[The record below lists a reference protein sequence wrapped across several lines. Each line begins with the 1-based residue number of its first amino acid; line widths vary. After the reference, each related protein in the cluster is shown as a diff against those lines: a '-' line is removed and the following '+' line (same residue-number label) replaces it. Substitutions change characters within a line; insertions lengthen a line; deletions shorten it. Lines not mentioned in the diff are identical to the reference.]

1 MPEIPVPAVSALEG
15 NPPVLIPAYSL
26 DRVGYT
32 EQEFTVEGTARSFAL
47 TGARGADGRWNVKR
61 DADAPYVTRILVR
74 RPVDP
79 AAFSGTVAVEWN
91 NVSAG
96 MDVSPDWALLQRALV
111 QRGHIWVGVSVQKA
125 GIDGGGMVE
134 GLHLKKFAHSRYAR
148 LEHPGDAWSFDIFSQ
163 VGVLL
168 RSPAAAALGLPETA
182 GAPVRLIAL
191 GESQSAFFLV
201 TYINAIDQEA
211 RVFDGFFVHGRGA
224 SGPDLS
230 GAWAPARRPAADA
243 PAAPA
248 AAERIRDDARVPVL
262 VLQSETDV
270 VVLGGSA
277 PAQPDGEHLRLWE
290 LAGASHVDTYTLTA
304 SAQDDG
310 RLSPAALAELI
321 KPTRQFMFETTDV
334 PYNAGP
340 QQHYVGQ
347 AALDAL
353 VSWAAGGPRPPQ
365 APRLELDAE
374 QRLVPGEHGIARGGI
389 RTPWVDVPVATLSG
403 TGQPAGGFAMLAG
416 RTVPFDQPLLDKLY
430 PGGRTDYLD
439 RFASSLDA
447 AIAAGF
453 LRPDDRAEILALA
466 EASYL
471 HQSGSP
477 DGGRDRKDAP

>member
-1 MPEIPVPAVSALEG
+1 MLETPVPIVSALEG
-15 NPPVLIPAYSL
+15 NPPVLIPAYPL
-26 DRVGYT
+26 ERVGYA
-32 EQEFTVEGTARSFAL
+32 EQEFLVEGTARSFAL
-47 TGARGADGRWNVKR
+47 AGERGADGRWSVQE
-61 DADAPYVTRILVR
+61 DAAAPYVTRILVR

-79 AAFSGTVAVEWN
+79 AAFSGTVAVEWL

-96 MDVSPDWALLQRALV
+96 MDVAPDWALLQRELV

-134 GLHLKKFAHSRYAR
+134 GLHLKKFAHSRYAQ

-163 VGVLL
+163 VGALL
-168 RSPAAAALGLPETA
+168 RSPSAAVLGEPLGA

-224 SGPDLS
+224 SGPDLG
-230 GAWAPARRPAADA
+230 GAWPSAARQAAAAAPARPA
-243 PAAPA
+243 PP
-248 AAERIRDDARVPVL
+248 ERIRDDARVPVI

-270 VVLGGSA
+270 VVLGGAA

-290 LAGASHVDTYTLTA
+290 LAGASHVDTYTLIA

-310 RLSPAALAELI
+310 RLSPSALADLI
-321 KPTRQFMFETTDV
+321 KPTTQFMLETTEV
-334 PYNAGP
+334 PVNAGP

-347 AALDAL
+347 AAFDAL
-353 VSWAAGGPRPPQ
+353 VSWAAGGPQPPQ

-389 RTPWVDVPVATLSG
+389 RTPWVDVPTATLSG

-416 RTVPFDQPLLDKLY
+416 RTDPFDQPLLEKLY

-447 AIAAGF
+447 TIAAGF

-466 EASYL
+466 EASYP
-471 HQSGSP
+471 HE
-477 DGGRDRKDAP
+477 